1 MNTCCRGD
9 ISFRTT
15 LSGTSDSARKTK
27 PIIYSELKYVSPKL
41 FIEHMMQS
49 RNKHNFTILKDT
61 ICENLNRIR
70 NPPSRRFLPSGEGVQ
85 SNRFPDK
92 LNSTASPTDERRLC
106 NADSPPR
113 SLRFRSRCSCAGVPP
128 GAPELGP
135 LTASSVLH
143 VAAPATDPPTDDRR
157 DNSSRY

>member
-49 RNKHNFTILKDT
+49 RNKHNFTILKIQYAKTLIVFETHLQEDSCHQVRAYSPT
-61 ICENLNRIR
+61 
-70 NPPSRRFLPSGEGVQ
+70 G
-85 SNRFPDK
+85 FPT
-92 LNSTASPTDERRLC
+92 NSTAQRLRRMSAVCATLTR
-106 NADSPPR
+106 PR
-113 SLRFRSRCSCAGVPP
+113 AACV
-128 GAPELGP
+128 
-135 LTASSVLH
+135 SV
-143 VAAPATDPPTDDRR
+143 VAAAARACLR
-157 DNSSRY
+157 ARQSSAR